1 MARTAE
7 RTARARWWDRDERG
21 LLATAVLLHVHE
33 GGRIRRHAR
42 RHCLPDAMSRF
53 AASLIPLPLLKL
65 PLLVRVRMRV
75 CVCVCVCIQLINA
88 FELLLIVIGNSLA

>member
-1 MARTAE
+1 
-7 RTARARWWDRDERG
+7 
-21 LLATAVLLHVHE
+21 
-33 GGRIRRHAR
+33 
-42 RHCLPDAMSRF
+42 MSRF